1 MFFFFF
7 DILQIRLNKVGLVHA
22 YHWACTLFLNTYFG
36 KISPICL
43 FIHSLIQQT
52 FTEILFCPRQ
62 SDGRNAVYAFKEL
75 AKNVLETGK
84 YTNICTA
91 AAAKSLQSWLTLRP
105 RRRQPTRL
113 RHPWDSPGKIEG
125 QRQYRYIPNIT
136 ETRGRKAGEPE
147 EGFIGEAV
155 LYQDVKN
162 EHKCLPGGHSKT
174 GQSTKAR
181 RHEALKENQ

>member
-7 DILQIRLNKVGLVHA
+7 DIPQIRLNKVGLVHS
-22 YHWACTLFLNTYFG
+22 YHWACTLFFNTYFS
-36 KISPICL
+36 KISLICL

-62 SDGRNAVYAFKEL
+62 SDGHNAVYAFKEL

-84 YTNICTA
+84 YTNICTIG
-91 AAAKSLQSWLTLRP
+91 R
-105 RRRQPTRL
+105 
-113 RHPWDSPGKIEG
+113 

-136 ETRGRKAGEPE
+136 ETRGRKGGEPG

-162 EHKCLPGGHSKT
+162 EHRCLPGGHSKRR
-174 GQSTKAR
+174 QSTKAR